1 MTRAR
6 ATSLLL
12 SGLALGLAAIP
23 AQAFAQAAPVYAES
37 AADSLARNVRTLA
50 DNPKDFP
57 ALVAAGKAALQLG
70 DAQAAA
76 GFFGRAQDVNANN
89 PQALEG
95 MGAALVATGDPNGAL
110 TYFTKAQH
118 LGASATSLGCDRG
131 LAYDLLGKQ
140 VAAQTDY
147 RAALNGA
154 DRDEARR
161 RLALSLAISGDKAL
175 ALTTLQPLIQRGD
188 TAAQRTRALVLAVD
202 GDLAGAKAALEYTMP
217 GGSARMDPF
226 FRRLPMLTAGQ
237 KAAAVHLG
245 IFPENGVAVA
255 SNVASPGDRL
265 ASIDA
270 LLNGADAQ
278 RQDAQLPAPSYA
290 YSPTPAPAVAQQQPA
305 RMQVASV
312 TTTNIPRAKSPN
324 NDLIETQRVASDPG
338 ARKIWLQLASGPNV
352 AELPHEFSRIK
363 SRKPSLFTGL
373 GGWIADVGSRAKLLI
388 GPFHSSEDARMF
400 ADALESASID
410 SSSWTSQP
418 GQVVRKL
425 PTQ

>member
-1 MTRAR
+1 MKHAR
-6 ATSLLL
+6 AATLLL

-23 AQAFAQAAPVYAES
+23 ASAFAQTIPVYAES

-50 DNPKDFP
+50 DHPKDLA
-57 ALVAAGKAALQLG
+57 ALVAAGKAALNLG

-76 GFFGRAQDVNANN
+76 GFFGRAQDVNANS
-89 PQALEG
+89 PLALEG
-95 MGAALVATGDPNGAL
+95 MGAALVATGDPNAAL
-110 TYFTKAQH
+110 TYFARAQR
-118 LGASATSLGCDRG
+118 LGASVTSLGCDRG

-161 RLALSLAISGDKAL
+161 RLALSLAITGNKDL

-245 IFPENGVAVA
+245 IFPESGGVAIA
-255 SNVASPGDRL
+255 SNAAPSGDRL
-265 ASIDA
+265 ASIDQ
-270 LLNGADAQ
+270 LLTGSDAQ
-278 RQDAQLPAPSYA
+278 PTSTYAYLPA
-290 YSPTPAPAVAQQQPA
+290 PAPAVAQAQPA
-305 RMQVASV
+305 RLQVASV
-312 TTTNIPRAKSPN
+312 SRNVITRVTSPN

-338 ARKIWLQLASGPNV
+338 GRKIWLQLASGSNV
-352 AELPHEFSRIK
+352 AELPHEFTKIK
-363 SRKPSLFTGL
+363 SRKPSLFSGL
-373 GGWIADVGSRAKLLI
+373 GGWIADVGSRARLLI
-388 GPFHSSEDARMF
+388 GPFHSSEDARLF